1 MSGTLFAIA
10 WRNVVRNK
18 RRSLITVLSVAI
30 GLLALLFIWGFNDG
44 SHNNLMANFRAL
56 MTGSFQVHQA
66 DFFDHPKLET
76 NISDQTVLLAA
87 MESAGIDAWT
97 TRLSSFAL
105 SAGEETSTGMMLLG
119 MDPAREPLVTTLNQK
134 VSVGRFLEPGDEYTA
149 VIGAKGAAKL
159 GLGLGD
165 EIILL
170 TQDRRGTLTAD
181 KFDIV
186 GLIKSGDPIIDQAM
200 VMVPLESAQ
209 ELLVME
215 GRITDLVAQVP
226 EAELHQIAAELRKIL
241 EPEGLALL
249 EWEEINPIIRQ
260 MVNLDNGFMYIFIGI
275 VVLIVISGVINTVLV
290 SMLQRTREFGVL
302 MAMGTSTGAIGAV
315 VLIEAIFLGLLGTA
329 VGTAGGLGLVAWFGR
344 TGIDLGAMMD
354 PELVEILGEFYMD
367 TIIFAEI
374 DTNHLL
380 ITVLGLLAATIVSAF
395 YPAWRA
401 MRLEPV
407 EAIRHV

>member
-1 MSGTLFAIA
+1 VSGTLFAIA

-367 TIIFAEI
+367 TTIFAEI

-395 YPAWRA
+395 YPAWLA

>member
-1 MSGTLFAIA
+1 VSGTLFAIA

>member
-30 GLLALLFIWGFNDG
+30 GLFALLFIWGFNDG
-44 SHNNLMANFRAL
+44 SHNNMMANFRAL

-76 NISDQTVLLAA
+76 NIADQTVLLAA
-87 MESAGIDAWT
+87 LESAGIDAWT

-105 SAGEETSTGMMLLG
+105 SAGEETSTGMLLLG
-119 MDPAREPLVTTLNQK
+119 LDPVREPLVTTLNQK

-149 VIGAKGAAKL
+149 VIGAKGADKL

-165 EIILL
+165 DIILL

-181 KFDIV
+181 KFEIV
-186 GLIKSGDPIIDQAM
+186 GLIKSGDPIIDQAL

-226 EAELHQIAAELRKIL
+226 ESELHEIAAELRLVL
-241 EPEGLALL
+241 EPEDLALL

-315 VLIEAIFLGLLGTA
+315 VLIEAIFLGILGTA
-329 VGTAGGLGLVAWFGR
+329 VGTAGGLALVWWFGR
-344 TGIDLGAMMD
+344 TGIDLSAMMD
-354 PELVEILGEFYMD
+354 PELVEIMGEFYLD
-367 TIIFAEI
+367 TTIFAEI

-380 ITVLGLLAATIVSAF
+380 ITVVGLLAATIVSAF

-401 MRLEPV
+401 MKLEPV

>member
-10 WRNVVRNK
+10 WRNVVRNR

-30 GLLALLFIWGFNDG
+30 GLVALLFIWGFNDG
-44 SHNNLMANFRAL
+44 SHNNMMANFRAL
-56 MTGSFQVHQA
+56 MTGSFQVHRA

-76 NISDQTVLLAA
+76 NIADQSVLVAA
-87 MESAGIDAWT
+87 IESAGIETWT

-105 SAGEETSTGMMLLG
+105 STGEETSTGMMLVG
-119 MDPAREPLVTTLNQK
+119 MDPAREPLVTTLDEK
-134 VSVGRFLEPGDEYTA
+134 ISAGRFLEPGDEFTA
-149 VIGAKGAAKL
+149 VLGAKGADKL

-165 EIILL
+165 EIVLL
-170 TQDRRGTLTAD
+170 TQDRRGALAAD
-181 KFDIV
+181 KFEIV
-186 GLIKSGDPIIDQAM
+186 GLVKTGDPIIDQAM
-200 VMVPLESAQ
+200 VMVPLASAQ

-226 EAELHQIAAELRKIL
+226 ESDLHQIAAELRQVF
-241 EPEGLALL
+241 EPEDLALM
-249 EWEEINPIIRQ
+249 EWEEISPIIRQ
-260 MVNLDNGFMYIFIGI
+260 MVNLDNGFMYIFISI
-275 VVLIVISGVINTVLV
+275 VVLIVMSGVINTVLV

-344 TGIDLGAMMD
+344 TGIDLSKMMD
-354 PELVEILGEFYMD
+354 PELVEIMGEFYLD
-367 TIIFAEI
+367 VIIFAEI

>member
-1 MSGTLFAIA
+1 VSGTLFAIA

-30 GLLALLFIWGFNDG
+30 GLFALLFIWGFNDG
-44 SHNNLMANFRAL
+44 SHNNMMANFRAL

-76 NISDQTVLLAA
+76 NIADQTVLLAA
-87 MESAGIDAWT
+87 LESAGIDAWT

-105 SAGEETSTGMMLLG
+105 SAGEETSTGMLLLG
-119 MDPAREPLVTTLNQK
+119 LDPVREPLVTTLNQK

-149 VIGAKGAAKL
+149 VIGAKGADKL

-165 EIILL
+165 DIILL

-181 KFDIV
+181 KFEIV
-186 GLIKSGDPIIDQAM
+186 GLIKSGDPIIDQAL

-226 EAELHQIAAELRKIL
+226 ESELHEIAAELRLVL
-241 EPEGLALL
+241 EPEDLALL

-315 VLIEAIFLGLLGTA
+315 VLIEAIFLGILGTA
-329 VGTAGGLGLVAWFGR
+329 VGTAGGLALVWWFGR
-344 TGIDLGAMMD
+344 TGIDLSAMMD
-354 PELVEILGEFYMD
+354 PELVEIMGEFYLD
-367 TIIFAEI
+367 TTIFAEI

-380 ITVLGLLAATIVSAF
+380 ITVVGLLAATIVSAF

-401 MRLEPV
+401 MKLEPV

>member
-1 MSGTLFAIA
+1 VSGTLFAIA

-44 SHNNLMANFRAL
+44 SHNNMMANFRAL

-66 DFFDHPKLET
+66 DFFDHPKLQT
-76 NISDQTVLLAA
+76 NIPDQTVLLAA

-105 SAGEETSTGMMLLG
+105 SAGEETSTGMILLG
-119 MDPAREPLVTTLNQK
+119 MDPVREPLVTTLNQK
-134 VSVGRFLEPGDEYTA
+134 VSVGRFLEPGDAYTA

-165 EIILL
+165 DIILL

-181 KFDIV
+181 KFEIV

-226 EAELHQIAAELRKIL
+226 ESELHEIAAELRAIL

-315 VLIEAIFLGLLGTA
+315 VLIEAIFLGILGTA

-344 TGIDLGAMMD
+344 TGIDLSAMMD
-354 PELVEILGEFYMD
+354 PELVEIMGEFYLD
-367 TIIFAEI
+367 TTIFAEI

-401 MRLEPV
+401 MQLEPV

>member
-10 WRNVVRNK
+10 WRNVIRNR

-30 GLLALLFIWGFNDG
+30 GLFALLFIWGFNDG
-44 SHNNLMANFRAL
+44 SHNNMMANFRAL

-76 NISDQTVLLAA
+76 NIADQTVLLAA

-105 SAGEETSTGMMLLG
+105 SAGEETSTGMLLLG
-119 MDPAREPLVTTLNQK
+119 LDPVREPLVTTLNQK

-149 VIGAKGAAKL
+149 VIGAKGADKL

-165 EIILL
+165 EIVLL

-181 KFDIV
+181 KFEIV
-186 GLIKSGDPIIDQAM
+186 GLIKSGDPIIDQAL

-226 EAELHQIAAELRKIL
+226 ESELHEIAAELRLVL

-249 EWEEINPIIRQ
+249 EWEEVNPIIRQ

-275 VVLIVISGVINTVLV
+275 VVLIVISGVVNTVLV

-315 VLIEAIFLGLLGTA
+315 VLIEAIFLGILGTA
-329 VGTAGGLGLVAWFGR
+329 VGTAGGLALVAWFGR
-344 TGIDLGAMMD
+344 TGIDLSVMMD
-354 PELVEILGEFYMD
+354 PELVELMGEFYLD

-401 MRLEPV
+401 MQLEPV

>member
-1 MSGTLFAIA
+1 VSGTLLAIA
-10 WRNVVRNK
+10 WRNVIRNR
-18 RRSLITVLSVAI
+18 RRSLITILSVAI
-30 GLLALLFIWGFNDG
+30 GLVALLFIWGFNDG
-44 SHNNLMANFRAL
+44 SHNNMMANFRAL
-56 MTGSFQVHQA
+56 MTGSFQVHKG

-76 NISDQTVLLAA
+76 NIPDQTVLLAA

-105 SAGEETSTGMMLLG
+105 SAGEETSTGMLLLG
-119 MDPAREPLVTTLNQK
+119 MDPLREPLVTTLDEK
-134 VSVGRFLEPGDEYTA
+134 ISSGRFLEPGDEYTA

-165 EIILL
+165 EIVLL

-200 VMVPLESAQ
+200 VMVPIKSAQ

-226 EAELHQIAAELRKIL
+226 ESELHQIAAELRLVL
-241 EPEGLALL
+241 EPEDLTLV

-275 VVLIVISGVINTVLV
+275 VVLIVISGVVNTVLV

-344 TGIDLGAMMD
+344 TGIDLSATMD
-354 PELVEILGEFYMD
+354 PELVELMGEFYLD
-367 TIIFAEI
+367 STIFAEI

-380 ITVLGLLAATIVSAF
+380 ITVLGLLAATIVSAV

-401 MRLEPV
+401 MGLEPV

>member
-10 WRNVVRNK
+10 WRNVVRNR

-30 GLLALLFIWGFNDG
+30 GLVALLFIWGFNDG
-44 SHNNLMANFRAL
+44 SHNNMMANFRAL

-76 NISDQTVLLAA
+76 NIADQTVLLAA
-87 MESAGIDAWT
+87 MESAGIETWT

-119 MDPAREPLVTTLNQK
+119 MDPAREPLVTTLDEK
-134 VSVGRFLEPGDEYTA
+134 ISAGRFLEPGDEFTA
-149 VIGAKGAAKL
+149 VLGAKGADKL

-165 EIILL
+165 EIVLL
-170 TQDRRGTLTAD
+170 TQDRRGALAAD
-181 KFDIV
+181 KFEIV
-186 GLIKSGDPIIDQAM
+186 GLVKTGDPIIDQAM
-200 VMVPLESAQ
+200 VIVPLESAQ

-226 EAELHQIAAELRKIL
+226 ESDLHQIAAELRLVL
-241 EPEGLALL
+241 EPEDLALM
-249 EWEEINPIIRQ
+249 EWEEISPIIRQ

-344 TGIDLGAMMD
+344 TGIDLSKLMD
-354 PELVEILGEFYMD
+354 PELVEIMGEFYLD
-367 TIIFAEI
+367 VIIFAEI

>member
-18 RRSLITVLSVAI
+18 RRSLITILSVAI

-44 SHNNLMANFRAL
+44 SHNNMMANFRAL
-56 MTGSFQVHQA
+56 MTGSFQVHQT

-87 MESAGIDAWT
+87 MESVGIDAWT

-105 SAGEETSTGMMLLG
+105 SAGEETSTGMILLG
-119 MDPAREPLVTTLNQK
+119 MDPVREPLVTTLNEK
-134 VSVGRFLEPGDEYTA
+134 ISVGRFLEPGDEYTA

-226 EAELHQIAAELRKIL
+226 ESELHQIAAELRMIL
-241 EPEGLALL
+241 EPEDLELL

-260 MVNLDNGFMYIFIGI
+260 IVNLDNGFMYIFISI
-275 VVLIVISGVINTVLV
+275 VVLIVISGVVNTVLV

-344 TGIDLGAMMD
+344 TGIDLSAMMD
-354 PELVEILGEFYMD
+354 PELVEIMGEFYLD
-367 TIIFAEI
+367 TTIFAEI

-395 YPAWRA
+395 YPALRA
-401 MRLEPV
+401 MQLEPV
-407 EAIRHV
+407 EAIRHI

>member
-1 MSGTLFAIA
+1 VSGTLFAIA
-10 WRNVVRNK
+10 WRNVVRNR

-30 GLLALLFIWGFNDG
+30 GLVALLFIWGFNDG
-44 SHNNLMANFRAL
+44 SHNNMMANFRAL
-56 MTGSFQVHQA
+56 MTGSFQVHRA

-76 NISDQTVLLAA
+76 NIRDQSVLLAA
-87 MESAGIDAWT
+87 MESAGIEAWT

-105 SAGEETSTGMMLLG
+105 SAGEETSTAMMLVG
-119 MDPAREPLVTTLNQK
+119 MDPAREHLVTTLDEK
-134 VSVGRFLEPGDEYTA
+134 ISAGRFLEPGDEFTA
-149 VIGAKGAAKL
+149 VLGAKGAGKL

-165 EIILL
+165 EIVLL
-170 TQDRRGTLTAD
+170 TQDRRGALAAD
-181 KFDIV
+181 KFEIV
-186 GLIKSGDPIIDQAM
+186 GLVKTGDPLIDQAM

-226 EAELHQIAAELRKIL
+226 ESDLHEIAAELRLVL
-241 EPEGLALL
+241 EPEGLELM
-249 EWEEINPIIRQ
+249 EWEEISPIIRQ

-275 VVLIVISGVINTVLV
+275 VVLIVMSGVINTVLV

-302 MAMGTSTGAIGAV
+302 MAMGTSSGAIGAV

-344 TGIDLGAMMD
+344 TGIDLSSIMD
-354 PELVEILGEFYMD
+354 PELVEIMGEFYLD
-367 TIIFAEI
+367 VIIFAEI

-380 ITVLGLLAATIVSAF
+380 ITVLGLLAATIISAF

-401 MRLEPV
+401 MQLEPV